1 MANKFQP
8 GDTVIV
14 TSKEGLVDLK
24 DEIGEVI
31 SLADGWYWVQFTS
44 EYAKKKGN
52 GTGKWWMNP
61 ATLKLLK
68 RKR

>member
-1 MANKFQP
+1 M
-8 GDTVIV
+8 
-14 TSKEGLVDLK
+14 VDLK